1 MATALASA
9 QPAPRQWKLRLP
21 ARLPNL
27 KGKWLTA
34 YTVLWA
40 ILLPLAIFGAVKG
53 TYIGVTTPTMWSPY
67 GFSTSQDSRGLHVDA
82 VGSAQVGAKGVH
94 PDDYVV
100 AVDGWTLPPT
110 AARAAARPHVIKPN
124 GSFTSFTFRHA
135 DGKLYSVRLERSVRI
150 EQEAFR
156 AAGVNRTF
164 VRTFGVAFGAL
175 VPLLL
180 LISAILLF
188 MKRRREAVPAML
200 SIAFL
205 LFAGTVSSSDLLGV
219 NQWVVGLA
227 SIVAVIIMFQVFFAF
242 PSGRFEPRW
251 TAILFLL
258 APSFVIFLF
267 YPDAQAA
274 GSLLGAAFFVCAL
287 TSLVVRYRKLEAG
300 AERQQLRWAFFGL
313 AVCAVSQLLGLA
325 FNLAVNAWQADDPR
339 WNIWAYFI
347 GYLGD
352 ISFYGMIVGLLVSIL
367 RYRLYDADAVIGRS
381 VGYAVLTLGFV
392 AFFAASE
399 KIIELLGQEY
409 LGQNIGSLAGGVA
422 AALAAVAIAP
432 MHHRTH
438 RWAEKRFQKG
448 LYRLRNALPP
458 LVGDLRETA
467 GLEQIAGAAL
477 DAIVAGVR
485 ARHAAL
491 IAGETVIDAR
501 EISAGDVEEWRRNW
515 TPASHEGID
524 CNRSDP
530 VFPIRVPLEAEGHG
544 RVGWLLLGSRPDGS
558 LFGKSECDAIE
569 NIAEPVARAV
579 EVALRRQERERQ
591 IESRLQRV
599 ETEVR
604 RTSAKLGE
612 LLKLGRPL
620 QAGIGRAR
628 N

>member
-1 MATALASA
+1 MATAVSSA
-9 QPAPRQWKLRLP
+9 EPAPRRWQLRLP
-21 ARLPNL
+21 ERLPNL
-27 KGKWLTA
+27 RGKWLTL
-34 YTVLWA
+34 YTATWI

-53 TYIGVTTPTMWSPY
+53 TYIGVTSPTMWSPY
-67 GFSTSQDSRGLHVDA
+67 GFSTSEDSRGLHVDA
-82 VGSAQVGAKGVH
+82 VGSAQVAAKGVRAG
-94 PDDYVV
+94 DFVV
-100 AVDGWTLPPT
+100 AVDGWMLPTT
-110 AARAAARPHVIKPN
+110 AARAAARPHVLKPD

-135 DGKLYSVRLERSVRI
+135 DGTFYSVRLERSMRVE
-150 EQEAFR
+150 EQAFR

-205 LFAGTVSSSDLLGV
+205 LFAGTVSNSDLLGV
-219 NQWVVGLA
+219 NQRVVGLA

-258 APSFVIFLF
+258 APSFLIFLI

-287 TSLVVRYRKLEAG
+287 TSLVIRYRKLEPG

-313 AVCAVSQLLGLA
+313 AICAVSQLLGLA

-352 ISFYGMIVGLLVSIL
+352 ISFYSMIVGLLVSIL

-409 LGQNIGSLAGGVA
+409 LGQNIGGLAGGVA

-432 MHHRTH
+432 MHDRSR
-438 RWAEKRFQKG
+438 RWAERRFQRG
-448 LYRLRNALPP
+448 LYRLRHALPA

-467 GLEQIAGAAL
+467 GLEQIAGATLDSVVEGTRACRVAL
-477 DAIVAGVR
+477 VVRGKQIDGRGVEPDDVSAWVR
-485 ARHAAL
+485 DWNPA
-491 IAGETVIDAR
+491 
-501 EISAGDVEEWRRNW
+501 AGDGLDLDRR
-515 TPASHEGID
+515 
-524 CNRSDP
+524 DP
-530 VFPIRVPLEAEGHG
+530 LFPVRVPLEAEGHG
-544 RVGWLLLGSRPDGS
+544 RVGWLLLGPRPDGS
-558 LFGKSECDAIE
+558 LFGKTECAVIE
-569 NIAEPVARAV
+569 EIAEPVARAV
-579 EVALRRQERERQ
+579 QVALQREEREHQ
-591 IESRLQRV
+591 LEARLKGL
-599 ETEVR
+599 EK
-604 RTSAKLGE
+604 SIAKL
-612 LLKLGRPL
+612 
-620 QAGIGRAR
+620 AR
-628 N
+628 IAMSRGTPATQS